1 MGARSFSPHVEVL
14 SVTDSGSR
22 RRWTLEEKVRIVE
35 ESFARP
41 RAVASTARQHEIA
54 RALLTRWRAEYRA
67 GVLGGC
73 RHPSFTPLAVMA
85 EPVSTTAAAPS
96 ASAPAAE
103 AQVEI
108 VLGNGRRV
116 LVAASIDPSALARLL
131 PVLDRA

>member
-1 MGARSFSPHVEVL
+1 M
-14 SVTDSGSR
+14 TDSGRR
-22 RRWTLEEKVRIVE
+22 RRWTMEEKVRIVE

-41 RAVASTARQHEIA
+41 RAVASTARRHEIA

-67 GVLGGC
+67 GVLEGC
-73 RHPSFTPLAVMA
+73 CRPSFTPLAVMA

-96 ASAPAAE
+96 VSAAN

-116 LVAASIDPSALARLL
+116 LVPASIDPDALARLL
-131 PVLDRA
+131 PVLDQT

>member
-1 MGARSFSPHVEVL
+1 MDAHSFSSRVEVL
-14 SVTDSGSR
+14 SVTDSGRR
-22 RRWTLEEKVRIVE
+22 RRWTAEEKVRIVE

-41 RAVASTARQHEIA
+41 RAVASTARRHEIA

-73 RHPSFTPLAVMA
+73 RRPSFTPLAVMA
-85 EPVSTTAAAPS
+85 EPVSTKTVAV
-96 ASAPAAE
+96 ASAAE

-116 LVAASIDPSALARLL
+116 LVPASIDPDALARLL